1 MSQTKTKQFSTK
13 NTIIFLPRA
22 RSMLDEMD
30 ILKFEIIFDDQ
41 NKFINMTRVILL
53 KLYPASFFGN

>member
-1 MSQTKTKQFSTK
+1 MSQTKTKQFLTK